1 MWLTSFR
8 KTGPKAV
15 SSAPSGQKYRITV
28 KDTGKTFDCP
38 DDQAVFVHVIHS
50 HAGVKNH
57 GCCGG
62 GCGICRMQVVS
73 GKWRQ
78 FKAMSA
84 AYISEKD
91 LKNGVVLVCCV
102 QPRSDMVVVRV

>member
-1 MWLTSFR
+1 MWLTSFL
-8 KTGPKAV
+8 KSGPKAV
-15 SSAPSGQKYRITV
+15 NSVPAGRKYNVTV
-28 KDTGKTFDCP
+28 KDTGKSFACP
-38 DDQAVFVHVIHS
+38 DDQPVFVHVIHS

-73 GKWRQ
+73 GRWYP

-84 AYISEKD
+84 AYVSEEDK
-91 LKNGVVLVCCV
+91 KNGIVLVCCV
-102 QPRSDMVVVRV
+102 QPRSDMVIARV